1 MLDIIER
8 ETKENSTHENYYNRI
23 NKRNMLKSRFSKYPF
38 LAKLVNL
45 VLGYLIE
52 ILEIGIFYIEQT
64 KLRNNYFNWL
74 QFCDFL
80 NN

>member
-38 LAKLVNL
+38 FGKARKFGVR
-45 VLGYLIE
+45 
-52 ILEIGIFYIEQT
+52 IF
-64 KLRNNYFNWL
+64 N
-74 QFCDFL
+74 
-80 NN
+80 